1 MSGIGPRSAQ
11 MLDFAEAYAAEDD
24 LIDVARRVAEEFGL
38 TPISP
43 ATGAALSLLTAA
55 GSAKAVVEI
64 GTGTGVSGLWLL
76 RGLRPDGVLTTID
89 VEAEHQR
96 VAKRIFLEAGY
107 APSRTRVIAGRGT
120 DVLPRL
126 SDHGYDL
133 LFLDGDRADYLTCI
147 DEAARLLRAG
157 GVLAVN
163 GALVGG
169 RVGDPTARDPYTV
182 AMREV
187 VRRLRDDTKTWRS
200 ALVPVGDGL
209 LCAARW

>member
-76 RGLRPDGVLTTID
+76 RGLCPDGVLTTID

-133 LFLDGDRADYLTCI
+133 LFLDGDRADYLTFI
-147 DEAARLLRAG
+147 DVAARLLRAG

-187 VRRLRDDTKTWRS
+187 VRTLRDETKTWRS

-209 LCAARW
+209 LCAARC

>member
-11 MLDFAEAYAAEDD
+11 MLDFAEAYAAEDE
-24 LIDVARRVAEEFGL
+24 ISDVARRVAEEFGL

-43 ATGAALSLLTAA
+43 ATGAALSLLAAA
-55 GSAKAVVEI
+55 GSARAVVEI
-64 GTGTGVSGLWLL
+64 GTGTGLSGLWLL
-76 RGLRPDGVLTTID
+76 RGMRADGVLTTID

-96 VAKRIFLEAGY
+96 VAKRIFIEAGY
-107 APSRTRVIAGRGT
+107 APSRTRVITGRGT

-133 LFLDGDRADYLTCI
+133 VFLDGDRADYSRCL
-147 DEAARLLRAG
+147 DEAARLLRTG

-169 RVGDPTARDPYTV
+169 RVGDPIARDPYTV

-187 VRRLRDDTKTWRS
+187 VRTLREDTKTWRS
-200 ALVPVGDGL
+200 ALMPVGDGL
-209 LCAARW
+209 LCAVRS